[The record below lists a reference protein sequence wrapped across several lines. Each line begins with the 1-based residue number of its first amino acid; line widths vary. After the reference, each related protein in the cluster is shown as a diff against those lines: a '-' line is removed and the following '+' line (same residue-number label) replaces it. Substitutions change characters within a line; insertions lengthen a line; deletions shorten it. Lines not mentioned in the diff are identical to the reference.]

1 MSRQARPPLALS
13 RRAALGS
20 SLGVTLGT
28 FVPPLLAQ
36 HPAQAQ
42 GGAVTIGSKL
52 DTEGALLGE
61 MMAQLLEAKEVGVQ
75 RRLQLGP
82 TRIVRQALI
91 AGEIDLYPEYTGNG
105 AFFFQME
112 DDPAWHDPAQAA
124 AKVRALDA
132 ERNKLV
138 WLDPAAANN
147 TWAIA
152 IRRDLATQAS
162 LATLEDLA
170 RYVAANGAF
179 KLAASAEFVESPAAL
194 PAFQK
199 VYGFTLPPERLL
211 VLSGGDTAV
220 TMRAAAEK
228 LNGVNAAMV
237 YGTDGAI
244 AALDLLVLGDP
255 RGAQIVYQPAPVV
268 RQVVVDR
275 LPELGTWMRP
285 LFASLSLETLQML
298 NARIVVEGQPAKQVA
313 TAHLRGLGLLG

>member
-1 MSRQARPPLALS
+1 MSRPMDAARPGLS
-13 RRAALGS
+13 RRALFALG
-20 SLGVTLGT
+20 
-28 FVPPLLAQ
+28 
-36 HPAQAQ
+36 
-42 GGAVTIGSKL
+42 GGALALPLSLPLARAARAQDRPVVVGSKL

-61 MMAQLLEAKEVGVQ
+61 MMAQLLEAKGSAVQ

-82 TRIVRQALI
+82 TRIVRQALL

-112 DDPAWHDPAQAA
+112 DDPAWRDPAQAA

-132 ERNKLV
+132 ERNRLV
-138 WLDPAAANN
+138 WLEPAAANN

-152 IRRDLATQAS
+152 VRRDLARQAN
-162 LATLEDLA
+162 LRTLEDLA
-170 RYVAANGAF
+170 RHLQADGSF

-199 VYGFTLPPERLL
+199 AYGFTLPPARLL

-220 TMRAAAEK
+220 TMRAAAER

-244 AALDLLVLGDP
+244 QALDLVVLEDP
-255 RGAQIVYQPAPVV
+255 KGAQMVYQPAPVV
-268 RQVVVDR
+268 RQAVAER
-275 LPELGTWMRP
+275 LPQLAEWMRP
-285 LFASLSLETLQML
+285 LFASLSRETLQRL
-298 NARIVVEGQPAKQVA
+298 NQRIVVDGQPARQVA
-313 TAHLRGLGLLG
+313 EAHLRGLGLAR

>member
-1 MSRQARPPLALS
+1 MFRTTLS
-13 RRAALGS
+13 RRAMLAGIGMALAS
-20 SLGVTLGT
+20 PSLA
-28 FVPPLLAQ
+28 PLA
-36 HPAQAQ
+36 HAQ
-42 GGAVTIGSKL
+42 GRPVTVGSKL

-61 MMAQLLEAKEVGVQ
+61 MMAQLLEAKGVPVQ

-82 TRIVRQALI
+82 TRIVREALLN
-91 AGEIDLYPEYTGNG
+91 GEIDLYPEYTGNG

-112 DDPAWHDPAQAA
+112 TDPAWHNAGEAA

-138 WLDPAAANN
+138 WLEPAAANN

-152 IRRDLATQAS
+152 VRRDLAQGAK
-162 LATLEDLA
+162 LATLEDLGRHLA
-170 RYVAANGAF
+170 GNGPF

-194 PAFQK
+194 PSFQSA
-199 VYGFTLPPERLL
+199 YGFTLPPERLL

-244 AALDLLVLGDP
+244 AALDLVVLADHK
-255 RGAQIVYQPAPVV
+255 GAQIVYQPAPVV
-268 RQVVVDR
+268 RQAVAER
-275 LPELGTWMRP
+275 YPQLAEWMKP
-285 LFASLSLETLQML
+285 LFASLSLETLQTL
-298 NARIVVEGQPAKQVA
+298 NSRIVVEGQPVRQVA